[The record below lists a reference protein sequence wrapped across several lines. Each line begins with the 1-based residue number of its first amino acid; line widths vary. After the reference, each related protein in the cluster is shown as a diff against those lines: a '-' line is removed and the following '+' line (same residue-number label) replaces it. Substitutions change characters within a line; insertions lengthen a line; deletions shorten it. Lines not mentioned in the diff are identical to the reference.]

1 MGAMITLAAKDLL
14 LLLRDKFGLFWV
26 AGFPLVMALMFGSIF
41 GGGSG
46 GAGSMKIAFIGE
58 GNEQSVQGFLAE
70 LSKAE
75 VLDILPVF
83 SLDSAREQVMK
94 GRYTAYVHYVDS
106 SDGNIYSMFAGEARP
121 TIQVGIDPSRKAERG
136 YLQGLVNQAYF
147 MRLQQQMTDVSGS
160 RKALSEQL
168 SSLDTADMNTQ
179 DRRLLGDLL
188 GSLDHF
194 LSQVQRADSAATAD
208 TASGDSSAT
217 SAQDFS
223 PFGGTNIEFVD
234 VARKTNH
241 PRSMFE
247 ITFPQGIQW
256 ALIGCAA
263 AFSLSIV
270 TERTRGT
277 YLRLRLAPI
286 RRWQILGGKGLA
298 CFAACLVTL
307 SILMLLGHFIF
318 GVRLGDPWLLLVAIL
333 ASSFCFVGI
342 MMFVSVIGRTEQA
355 VGGAGWAIF
364 LIMAMAG
371 GGMVP
376 VVMMPSW
383 MLAIGSFSPVKW
395 SVLAIEGAIW
405 RGFAP
410 ADMLQPVFILCA
422 VGLVGFIIGTMI
434 LARRDR

>member
-1 MGAMITLAAKDLL
+1 
-14 LLLRDKFGLFWV
+14 V
-26 AGFPLVMALMFGSIF
+26 
-41 GGGSG
+41 
-46 GAGSMKIAFIGE
+46 
-58 GNEQSVQGFLAE
+58 
-70 LSKAE
+70 
-75 VLDILPVF
+75 
-83 SLDSAREQVMK
+83 
-94 GRYTAYVHYVDS
+94 
-106 SDGNIYSMFAGEARP
+106 
-121 TIQVGIDPSRKAERG
+121 
-136 YLQGLVNQAYF
+136 
-147 MRLQQQMTDVSGS
+147 
-160 RKALSEQL
+160 
-168 SSLDTADMNTQ
+168 
-179 DRRLLGDLL
+179 
-188 GSLDHF
+188 
-194 LSQVQRADSAATAD
+194 
-208 TASGDSSAT
+208 
-217 SAQDFS
+217 
-223 PFGGTNIEFVD
+223 
-234 VARKTNH
+234 
-241 PRSMFE
+241 
-247 ITFPQGIQW
+247 
-256 ALIGCAA
+256 
-263 AFSLSIV
+263 
-270 TERTRGT
+270 
-277 YLRLRLAPI
+277 
-286 RRWQILGGKGLA
+286 LA